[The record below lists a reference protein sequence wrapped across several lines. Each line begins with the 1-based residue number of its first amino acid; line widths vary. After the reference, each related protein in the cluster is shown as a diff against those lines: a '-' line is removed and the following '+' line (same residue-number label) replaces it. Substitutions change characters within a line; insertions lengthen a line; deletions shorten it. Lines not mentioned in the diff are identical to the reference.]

1 MSWRNDLVVR
11 SGVVGFGFG
20 FVAPCP
26 GLLAWIA
33 SVAWGEAEAEGRTG
47 GEGRSVPFRSRLTR
61 NAAGQAEARRRRTHA
76 T

>member
-26 GLLAWIA
+26 GLDCF
-33 SVAWGEAEAEGRTG
+33 G
-47 GEGRSVPFRSRLTR
+47 GVGRSRSRGKDRRRGAFRSRSRLTR